1 MPIEKMKQQV
11 EELKEEVKTM
21 LLMDS
26 NNKPRQKL
34 ELIDSIQRLGVSYH
48 FQSEIDQVLENINNI
63 NYPLDVVDE
72 EDDCLYVIA
81 LWFRL
86 LRQHGYRI
94 SCGKLI

>member
-1 MPIEKMKQQV
+1 MPVEKMNRQV
-11 EELKEEVKTM
+11 EELKEEVKTT

-48 FQSEIDQVLENINNI
+48 FQSEIDQVLENINN
-63 NYPLDVVDE
+63 NYPLGVVDE
-72 EDDCLYVIA
+72 EDDCLYVVA

>member
-1 MPIEKMKQQV
+1 MPVEKMNRQV

-26 NNKPRQKL
+26 KNKPRQKL

-48 FQSEIDQVLENINNI
+48 FQSEIDQLLENINN
-63 NYPLDVVDE
+63 NYPLGVVDE
-72 EDDCLYVIA
+72 ENDCLYVVA

-94 SCGKLI
+94 SCGNLI

>member
-1 MPIEKMKQQV
+1 MPVEKMKRQV

-48 FQSEIDQVLENINNI
+48 FQSEIDQVLENINN
-63 NYPLDVVDE
+63 NYPLGVVDE
-72 EDDCLYVIA
+72 EDDCLYVVA

>member
-1 MPIEKMKQQV
+1 MPVEKMKRQV

-26 NNKPRQKL
+26 KNKPRQNL

-48 FQSEIDQVLENINNI
+48 FQSEIDQLLENINN
-63 NYPLDVVDE
+63 NYPLGVVDE
-72 EDDCLYVIA
+72 EDDCLYVVA

-94 SCGKLI
+94 SCGNLI

>member
-1 MPIEKMKQQV
+1 MPVEKMKRQV

-48 FQSEIDQVLENINNI
+48 FQSEIDQVLENINN
-63 NYPLDVVDE
+63 NCPLGFVDE
-72 EDDCLYVIA
+72 EDDCLYVVA

>member
-1 MPIEKMKQQV
+1 MKRQV

-26 NNKPRQKL
+26 KNKPWQKL

-63 NYPLDVVDE
+63 NYPLGVVDE